1 MKTILQLNN
10 QIICIFLLISFFSFA
25 QKKSNLYNEINHHKE
40 AGDFIE
46 NSATIL
52 TTKYKTGIYEKSIG
66 KEVTIEKNTIQNIM
80 NKNSKFITVEL
91 PILEGKQS
99 VLYLKKRNLLEDDFK
114 IVIQHQNFKQDNIE
128 NSAYSVYSG
137 LVDGE
142 ETNSLVSI
150 VLHNDTAF
158 GTILIGNKIFSLSQ
172 TGKNNNSYR
181 LYENSQD
188 INQAQFT
195 CGVSDDNKN
204 SGLKNAITDK
214 TEIATIPKCVKLH
227 FEITKTLND
236 QFGGINQSISQF
248 FNLFN
253 IIQTKFADEGI
264 TVKVSYLKIWNTDDP
279 YYQSWVGTPGD
290 SGAFQDLG
298 FSSFQSLGGNINGNI
313 GILLGTFSGG
323 IAGLSGGAPC
333 PNKGYNACTIYAN
346 SLNQNATCIMHEIGH
361 NLGSHHTHWCGWIGG
376 ALDNCYA
383 TEGGCPPGP
392 PATNGGTI
400 MSYCGGYDIINN
412 GFGSQPN
419 AVINNTVSN
428 ESCIT
433 SCNSDASCEDNIVN
447 IGSVT
452 NTNTTSFNVTWTSNY
467 PVKVYFKELSS
478 SSFTLLNTVQPPNN
492 NYTIN
497 YVPATDCTFQKFEI
511 KLVSVCPNGD
521 SKPTVI
527 VYSPQAHL
535 KPYVGVQDNQL
546 CNITNPTVLNL
557 KAVGQNLKWYTTETD
572 GTPISSSYIL
582 PLNTYMVYFVSQTV
596 NGCESERTRTVVYIQ
611 NVETPIGPNSYQ
623 FNCESLKASD
633 LYSISSL
640 YTSPNGGYLRWYKDP
655 IGDINAAFANDQFPI
670 STNTTYYVE
679 NRMFDNSCGSIRLP
693 VYITTIP
700 SYYSIPFIETF
711 EKPFNCQLGYVSPYY
726 GNNSGI
732 DVNNTLTL
740 NNYSQ
745 TNISNYVA
753 TKKINLTANVPVKI
767 FFKVK
772 LLNSNSSVSPLQI
785 VINSDKTISEDLGQ
799 FWPSGTDTYSF
810 YSFNYNPKVT
820 SNYRIYFRYASPIKN
835 IGCIIDD
842 FGITT
847 QNLDLSNFNYN
858 NCNIYPNPT
867 NNIINIS
874 TPNENINQINVYDM
888 LGSLLKSQKG
898 NSDKEQVSIQELPNA
913 IYLLEVKT
921 DKGNKTVKIVKE

>member
-323 IAGLSGGAPC
+323 ISGLSGGAPC
-333 PNKGYNACTIYAN
+333 PNKGYNAITIRPN
-346 SLNQNATCIMHEIGH
+346 SINQDTATIMHEIGH

-478 SSFTLLNTVQPPNN
+478 SSFTILNTVQLPNN

-497 YVPATDCTFQKFEI
+497 YVPATDCTVQKFEI

-535 KPYVGVQDNQL
+535 KPYVGLQDNQL

-611 NVETPIGPNSYQ
+611 NIPTPTGSSIQQFKCSSPKISDLEVNGTKVLWWTLPSGGLSPNVDSTLLNNTYYYAESRSLDNTCVSSQRFPVLVQINSNGATPYTIPFSETFDNGLCNLGYFNFLGNNSSNGVLNVFSSPNSMI
-623 FNCESLKASD
+623 FTKGISMNNGEPVNISLKAKKSF
-633 LYSISSL
+633 Y
-640 YTSPNGGYLRWYKDP
+640 
-655 IGDINAAFANDQFPI
+655 
-670 STNTTYYVE
+670 
-679 NRMFDNSCGSIRLP
+679 
-693 VYITTIP
+693 
-700 SYYSIPFIETF
+700 
-711 EKPFNCQLGYVSPYY
+711 
-726 GNNSGI
+726 
-732 DVNNTLTL
+732 
-740 NNYSQ
+740 NNYS
-745 TNISNYVA
+745 TPLII
-753 TKKINLTANVPVKI
+753 KIGNQQNVVLQSLIGEIIP
-767 FFKVK
+767 
-772 LLNSNSSVSPLQI
+772 SSKSIYQ
-785 VINSDKTISEDLGQ
+785 E
-799 FWPSGTDTYSF
+799 YSF
-810 YSFNYNPKVT
+810 SFTPSSSGIHYLSFSYNPNLYG
-820 SNYRIYFRYASPIKN
+820 SGF
-835 IGCIIDD
+835 IIDD
-842 FGITT
+842 LSVKYK
-847 QNLDLSNFNYN
+847 NLSIN
-858 NCNIYPNPT
+858 NAKIENDIEVYPNPT
-867 NNIINIS
+867 NDIINIS